1 MNIKNE
7 KADKYSESAMVN
19 TKSKHADK
27 TSVIGSVSPVKHWS
41 KSLVVIITQTNECP
55 AHRFQPSTS
64 RDSRNRPQASQ
75 TSRPRRNDGNQ
86 EATSRSLLTWTSK
99 DAWGT
104 SSQSMFRSTFQTK
117 PFT

>member
-1 MNIKNE
+1 MI
-7 KADKYSESAMVN
+7 V
-19 TKSKHADK
+19 
-27 TSVIGSVSPVKHWS
+27 
-41 KSLVVIITQTNECP
+41 TQKNECP

-86 EATSRSLLTWTSK
+86 EATSRNLLTWTSK

-104 SSQSMFRSTFQTK
+104 SSQNIFPNQTIHLK
-117 PFT
+117 

>member
-1 MNIKNE
+1 MNPHVNIKNE

-55 AHRFQPSTS
+55 AHRLQPSTS
-64 RDSRNRPQASQ
+64 RDSRSRPQASQ
-75 TSRPRRNDGNQ
+75 TSSLEGKMKTRRQ
-86 EATSRSLLTWTSK
+86 PAWTSK
-99 DAWGT
+99 DEWST
-104 SSQSMFRSTFQTK
+104 SRVK
-117 PFT
+117 GE